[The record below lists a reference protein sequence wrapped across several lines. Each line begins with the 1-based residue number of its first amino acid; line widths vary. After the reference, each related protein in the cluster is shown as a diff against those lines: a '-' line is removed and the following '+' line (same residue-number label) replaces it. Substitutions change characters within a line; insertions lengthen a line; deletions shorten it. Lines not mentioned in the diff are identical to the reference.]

1 MTVTISAGDAQGSR
15 NEETL
20 YQQVPTDAARALL
33 RLLDADLGADEGTVF
48 LASDEDTY
56 DFYGELGSEISPAA
70 IGRIFAG
77 ENLTADAKAI
87 ADQIG
92 VDLIQKLISLGQVIR
107 INVGNRME
115 AHVATVSTDGTC
127 ADEPVMDVCYST
139 ARYAFSVFGQDLPKV
154 TEVFTYKAGD
164 IVARDHVADNGDRY
178 LTRLLGVA
186 QYAVKRFGPNATLLV
201 G

>member
-15 NEETL
+15 KEETL

-33 RLLDADLGADEGTVF
+33 RLLDANIGADEGTFF
-48 LASDEDTY
+48 LAEDEDTY
-56 DFYGELGSEISPAA
+56 AFYGELGSDVAPNA
-70 IGRIFAG
+70 IERLLAG
-77 ENLTADAKAI
+77 DNLTAEAKSI
-87 ADQIG
+87 VDQLGADT
-92 VDLIQKLISLGQVIR
+92 IQKLTSLGQLVR
-107 INVGNRME
+107 INVGNRVE
-115 AHVATVSTDGTC
+115 EHVATISTDGTC
-127 ADEPVMDVCYST
+127 ADEPVMDVCYSS
-139 ARYAFSVFGQDLPKV
+139 AKHAFRAFGHDLPKV

-164 IVARDHVADNGDRY
+164 ITARHHIAENGDRY